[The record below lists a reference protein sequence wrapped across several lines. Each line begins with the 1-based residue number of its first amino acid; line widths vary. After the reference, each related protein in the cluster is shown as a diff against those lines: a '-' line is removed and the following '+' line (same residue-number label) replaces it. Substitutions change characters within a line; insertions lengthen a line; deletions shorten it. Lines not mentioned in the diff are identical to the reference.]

1 MCLGNTKVVKTIIQ
15 LCPGVS
21 FSSWIHWKICDNK
34 PNTKKSMCVDQY
46 GHALRWLS
54 ARSSCVP
61 YFIRILLLLLLL
73 CIVAV
78 VEKQSILF
86 LCLLRRYNSKCL
98 VIILCILCSHL
109 FVFVF
114 VIFVHGHDVLRCVT
128 DSVDIERNSKS
139 GARTQNSNLNAW
151 HNEKCSGFSWMAQNV
166 QYLLTLLTN

>member
-21 FSSWIHWKICDNK
+21 FSSWIHWKMCDNK
-34 PNTKKSMCVDQY
+34 PNTKKSMCVDEY
-46 GHALRWLS
+46 DRALRLLS
-54 ARSSCVP
+54 ARSSCIP

-86 LCLLRRYNSKCL
+86 LCLLGDTFRECL

-114 VIFVHGHDVLRCVT
+114 VIFVHGHDVLHCVT
-128 DSVDIERNSKS
+128 DSVDIERETNIYQKVV
-139 GARTQNSNLNAW
+139 QEPKNSNLNAW

-166 QYLLTLLTN
+166 Q